1 MWSSLVETTEKII
14 LRNLMANEEYAR
26 KVLPFLQGEYF
37 KSRVDRTVFEMIR
50 DHLSKYNATP
60 TKEVLSITIDEK
72 SNLSEQDY
80 TECITL
86 VDQISHPT
94 EKADPVWLIDKTEN
108 FCKDRAIY
116 NAILE
121 SIEIIDGK
129 SKTKTKNALPEI
141 LSNALAVSFDEHIG
155 HDYEG
160 DADSRFDFYHRVET
174 KIPFDLEFFNTITNG
189 GVPNK
194 TLNIILAGTGVGK
207 SLFMCHHAAAC
218 YAANK
223 NVLYITCEMSEER
236 IAERIDANLM
246 DITLDDLKILPK
258 SSYEKKIQRV
268 TKNIQ
273 SKMIVKEYP
282 TATANV
288 QHFRTLLEELKLKKN
303 FVPDVIFIDYLNIC
317 VSSRFKNGNNVN
329 SYTMIKAIAEE
340 LRGLAVE
347 KDIPIFSATQTNRSG
362 FANSDVGLE
371 DTSESFGLP
380 ATADFMF
387 ALITTEELEEQGHI
401 LVKQLKNRYNDV
413 FKNKKFVLGI
423 NRGKMKL
430 ADVDN
435 STVNLQGS
443 NQEETDMSCGVGFD
457 GRNYDEKFTSNRNKI
472 RSLKV

>member
-1 MWSSLVETTEKII
+1 METTEKII
-14 LRNLMANEEYAR
+14 LRNLMRDEDFSR
-26 KVLPFLQGEYF
+26 RVIPFLKDEYF
-37 KSRVDRTVFEMIR
+37 KTRTDKTVYQIIAHHIEN
-50 DHLSKYNATP
+50 YNALP
-60 TKEVLSITIDEK
+60 TSDILTISLDERPNISEQEYKNCLELIDELGEEK
-72 SNLSEQDY
+72 DG
-80 TECITL
+80 
-86 VDQISHPT
+86 VDP
-94 EKADPVWLIDKTEN
+94 EWLIDKTET

-129 SKTKTKNALPEI
+129 SRTKTKNCLPQI
-141 LSNALAVSFDEHIG
+141 LSDALSVSFDEHIG

-160 DADSRFDFYHRVET
+160 DADDRFDFYHRVET
-174 KIPFDLEFFNTITNG
+174 KTPFDLEYFNLITNG

-207 SLFMCHHAAAC
+207 SLYMCHHAASC
-218 YAANK
+218 YAGNK
-223 NVLYITCEMSEER
+223 NVLYITCEMAEER

-246 DITLDDLKILPK
+246 DITLDELKILPK
-258 SSYEKKIQRV
+258 ASYEKKIGRV

-273 SKMIVKEYP
+273 SRLIVKEYP

-288 QHFRTLLEELKLKKN
+288 QHFRILLEELKLKKN

-317 VSSRFKNGNNVN
+317 ASSRYKAGSNVN
-329 SYTMIKAIAEE
+329 SYTVIKAIAEE

-347 KDIPIFSATQTNRSG
+347 KNVPIFSATQTNRTG
-362 FANSDVGLE
+362 FNSSDVGLE

-387 ALITTEELEEQGHI
+387 ALITTEELEEQGQL

-413 FKNKKFVLGI
+413 FANKKFVVGI

-430 ADVDN
+430 FDVDN
-435 STVNLQGS
+435 SEVNLQGS
-443 NQEETDMSCGVGFD
+443 NQDETDMSAGVGFD
-457 GRNYDEKFTSNRNKI
+457 GRNFEDKFKRNEDKI
-472 RSLKV
+472 RQLKVL

>member
-1 MWSSLVETTEKII
+1 MQTTEKII
-14 LRNLMANEEYAR
+14 LRNLMRDEDFSR
-26 KVLPFLQGEYF
+26 RVIPFLKDEYF
-37 KSRVDRTVFEMIR
+37 KTRSDKTVFDMIR
-50 DHLSKYNATP
+50 EHISKYNTLP
-60 TKEVLSITIDEK
+60 TSDILMISIDEK
-72 SNLSEQDY
+72 TNLSEQDY
-80 TECITL
+80 KNCVELIEDL
-86 VDQISHPT
+86 GEDAEGVDAQ
-94 EKADPVWLIDKTEN
+94 WLLDKTED

-129 SKTKTKNALPEI
+129 SRTKTKNCLPEI
-141 LSNALAVSFDEHIG
+141 LSDALAVSFDEHIG

-160 DADSRFDFYHRVET
+160 DADDRFDFYHRVET
-174 KIPFDLEFFNTITNG
+174 KTPFDLEFFNLITNG

-207 SLFMCHHAAAC
+207 SLYMCHHAAAC
-218 YAANK
+218 YSANK
-223 NVLYITCEMSEER
+223 NVLYITCEMAEER

-246 DITLDDLKILPK
+246 DITLDELKILPK
-258 SSYEKKIQRV
+258 ASYEKKIGRV
-268 TKNIQ
+268 TENIK

-288 QHFRTLLEELKLKKN
+288 QHFRILLEELKLKKN

-317 VSSRFKNGNNVN
+317 ASSRYKAGSNVN
-329 SYTMIKAIAEE
+329 SYTVIKAIAEE

-347 KDIPIFSATQTNRSG
+347 KNVPIFSATQTNRTG
-362 FANSDVGLE
+362 FNSSDVGLE

-387 ALITTEELEEQGHI
+387 ALISTEELEEQGQL

-413 FKNKKFVLGI
+413 FANKKFVVGI

-430 ADVDN
+430 FDVDN
-435 STVNLQGS
+435 SEVNLLGS
-443 NQEETDMSCGVGFD
+443 NQDETDMTAGVGFD
-457 GRNYDEKFTSNRNKI
+457 GRNFDEKFKSNSDKI
-472 RSLKV
+472 RQLKVL